1 MGQSET
7 RIEMGGMAFSLNA
20 VLVIHACFWIV
31 LALVMEASIRLDV
44 AEGVIGGPEW
54 QTSYLRHPPLST
66 WLTGLTWRFG
76 SWRYVAL
83 FALGQLLMLSGL
95 LIIGRLL
102 RKSENAA
109 GFVPAALAFILL
121 PFATYI
127 PLQVNHN
134 LGVTPFWAL
143 TLLTSWLAFE
153 TGQKRYWIG
162 FGLAVGLGVWAKY
175 AIFHLVAPLGLLF
188 FIVPVWRAQLKTSG
202 PWIAALVGLAVVLPH
217 LVDSFA
223 KGASTISFAMRAEG
237 GNLLRRMSYMG
248 EFALDALLYNLI
260 IAGILTV
267 LLGWQALRSGMEKF
281 LNCLPNSRFDLFVA
295 TAAVGPILLIILFVP
310 LGIRPRLLWLTP
322 ISMSFVLLW
331 GRIAALALERS
342 TPRNWG
348 FIFPLM
354 ACVGMIYVAVR
365 LVAPLTPAQP
375 MYPEINGRALAQMA
389 QEKWNQSQPGPIPF
403 IVSFGDQRGR
413 QAAGSIVFDLPY
425 RVRVLENNSTQDSPW
440 INLEDVKLRGALV
453 VSPVKLL
460 DDQRVAGQPIT
471 AIERFERPLRG
482 GNQDRIGLFMGI
494 VPPASR

>member
-1 MGQSET
+1 
-7 RIEMGGMAFSLNA
+7 
-20 VLVIHACFWIV
+20 
-31 LALVMEASIRLDV
+31 
-44 AEGVIGGPEW
+44 
-54 QTSYLRHPPLST
+54 
-66 WLTGLTWRFG
+66 
-76 SWRYVAL
+76 
-83 FALGQLLMLSGL
+83 MLSGL

-342 TPRNWG
+342 TQRNMK
-348 FIFPLM
+348 FLFPAM
-354 ACVGMIYVAVR
+354 VSVGVIYVAVR
-365 LVAPLTPAQP
+365 LVAPLTPASP
-375 MYPEINGRALAQMA
+375 MYPDIDGLTLAQMA
-389 QEKWNQSQPGPIPF
+389 QEKWNQSQSGPIPY
-403 IVSFGDQRGR
+403 IVSFGNQRGR
-413 QAAGSIVFDLPY
+413 QAAGSIAFDLPY

-440 INLEDVKLRGALV
+440 INLEDVKRRGALV
-453 VSPVKLL
+453 VSPVQLS
-460 DDQRVAGQPIT
+460 DEEQVAGQPII
-471 AIERFERPLRG
+471 ALQRLERPLRG
-482 GNQDRIGLFMGI
+482 GGQDRIGLFMGI
-494 VPPASR
+494 VPSASR

>member
-1 MGQSET
+1 MAQDGA
-7 RIEMGGMAFSLNA
+7 RIEIGRRAFSLNA
-20 VLVIHACFWIV
+20 ILFIHACFWIV
-31 LALVMEASIRLDV
+31 LALIMEGSIRLDV

-54 QTSYLRHPPLST
+54 QISYLRHPPFST

-76 SWRYVAL
+76 ALRYVAL

-102 RKSENAA
+102 HRSQNAA
-109 GFVPAALAFILL
+109 GFAPAAFAFILL

-143 TLLTSWLAFE
+143 TLLMSWLAFE

-188 FIVPVWRAQLKTSG
+188 LIVPVWRAQLRTSG

-237 GNLLRRMSYMG
+237 GTVLRRMSYMG
-248 EFALDALLYNLI
+248 EFALDALLYNLT
-260 IAGILTV
+260 IAAILTV
-267 LLGWQALRSGMEKF
+267 LLGWQALRSGLEKF
-281 LNCLPNSRFDLFVA
+281 INSLMHSRFDLFVA
-295 TAAVGPILLIILFVP
+295 TAAMGPILLIILFVP

-342 TPRNWG
+342 TLRNRG
-348 FIFPLM
+348 FIVPAM
-354 ACVGMIYVAVR
+354 ACVGSVYVAVR
-365 LVAPLTPAQP
+365 LLAPLMPIPP
-375 MYPEINGRALAQMA
+375 MYPDIDGRALAQLA
-389 QEKWNQSQPGPIPF
+389 QQKWNQSQSGSIPY
-403 IVSFGDQRGR
+403 IVSFGNQRGR
-413 QAAGSIVFDLPY
+413 QVAGSIAFDLPY

-440 INLEDVKLRGALV
+440 INLEDVKRRGALV
-453 VSPVKLL
+453 VSPAQLS
-460 DDQRVAGQPIT
+460 DDQHVAGQPIT
-471 AIERFERPLRG
+471 ALQRLERPLRG
-482 GNQDRIGLFMGI
+482 GGQDRIGLFMGI
-494 VPPASR
+494 VPPASP